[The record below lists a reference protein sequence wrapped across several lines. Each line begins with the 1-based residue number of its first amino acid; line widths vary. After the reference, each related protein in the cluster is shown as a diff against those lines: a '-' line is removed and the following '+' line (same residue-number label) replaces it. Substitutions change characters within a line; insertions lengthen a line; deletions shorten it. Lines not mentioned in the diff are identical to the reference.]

1 MAKGRF
7 LAAIIFSITVLAQC
21 TAPKKAQQ
29 ATPVITA
36 PMAQNPVQTQ
46 SVSPE
51 DAFFE
56 DLFKEYPGAFD
67 NVIANRKEWNV
78 QIIYT
83 QIDRDR
89 NGQPGLTH
97 HYFNKGN
104 ARYFYP
110 ASTVKFPVALL
121 ALEKAG
127 SIQKRTG
134 IDLRNIS
141 MVTEAAYSG
150 QTAVYNDPNTKNGSP
165 SIAQYIKKIFLV
177 SDNDAFN
184 RLYEFTGQE
193 YINEA
198 LHQKGYGD
206 AQILHRLD
214 VFLSEDE
221 NRHTNPVAF
230 YDTAYRKVF
239 DQPMLFNRKK
249 YAARDEKIGN
259 AYYSNG
265 KLIEKPM
272 VFGAKNR
279 IALGD
284 LHAVLQSLVF
294 PQTVKP
300 EQRFNI
306 TDADRMFVLKYMSQ
320 YPRESAYP
328 YYDSSFSDGYAKAL
342 MYGND
347 KDPLPKGIRVFDKS
361 GAAYGQLVDV
371 AYIIDTE
378 HNIEFMVSAAI
389 YCNSD
394 GVLND
399 DKYDYKT
406 IGFPFLKNL
415 GKALYNR
422 EAKRKKNF
430 PPDLSSFI
438 FTYDK

>member
-1 MAKGRF
+1 MVKRRF
-7 LAAIIFSITVLAQC
+7 PVAVILAITILAQC
-21 TAPKKAQQ
+21 TVPRKVQQ
-29 ATPVITA
+29 APPVTVAPVI
-36 PMAQNPVQTQ
+36 QNPVQEQT
-46 SVSPE
+46 VSGE

-56 DLFKEYPGAFD
+56 ELFREYPGAFD
-67 NVIANRKEWNV
+67 NILTNRKEWNV

-89 NGQPGLTH
+89 NGLPTLTH

-121 ALEKAG
+121 ALEKSAA
-127 SIQKRTG
+127 IQNRTG
-134 IDLRNIS
+134 IDIRNLP
-141 MVTEAAYSG
+141 MVMEAAYSG
-150 QTAVYNDPNTKNGSP
+150 QTAVYNDPNTRSGSP
-165 SIAQYIKKIFLV
+165 AIAQYIRKIFLV

-193 YINEA
+193 YINDA
-198 LHQKGYGD
+198 LHKKGYGD

-214 VFLSEDE
+214 VFLSDDE

-230 YDTAYRKVF
+230 YDSSYRKVY
-239 DQPMLFNRKK
+239 DQPMLFNKKK
-249 YAARDEKIGN
+249 YAARDERIGN

-272 VFGAKNR
+272 VFAGKNR
-279 IALGD
+279 IALND
-284 LHAVLQSLVF
+284 LHTILQSLVF
-294 PQTVKP
+294 PQSVKA

-320 YPRESAYP
+320 FPRESVYP

-347 KDPLPKGIRVFDKS
+347 KNPLPKSIRVFDKS

-378 HNIEFMVSAAI
+378 QKIEFMVSAAI

-399 DKYDYKT
+399 DKYDYNT
-406 IGFPFLKNL
+406 VGYPFLKNL

-430 PPDLSSFI
+430 LPDLSSFI